1 MRLIRIVWRCRVL
14 KYVGGVEMGQALVS
28 QRHSGAQAVFAYL
41 SKSAAALWLALLLF
55 SPRAAQA
62 VPAFAQQTGQPCA
75 ACHVGAFGPQLKQY
89 GRDFKLNGY
98 LAASGEDTR
107 LPIAVTAQTSF
118 THTDAP
124 QQGGAAPHY
133 APNDNFNID
142 QISLYYAGRIT
153 PWLGAFI
160 QVTYDGTARQLTAD
174 NADVRLARDTDL
186 FGEDLVYGFTVNNS
200 PTVTDLWNSTPVW
213 GFPYNNSALAP
224 TPLAAT
230 LIDGGLAQRVVGVGS
245 YAMWNNLV
253 YLEADVYQGL
263 GYQALNAT
271 GITPVAGT
279 DKARGAIPYWR
290 LALQRDIGRAYYQVG
305 TYGIHADILPG
316 GIEVA
321 GLTDS
326 YTDTAAD
333 ANFQFIFNP
342 NSLTSDMIS
351 AHATFIHEDAQLNAS
366 SVISGSRPVHE
377 LNTLRADVSYAIG
390 ATVTPTIQYFQT
402 TGTGDIN
409 YYDTP
414 TGRPDSKGMVY
425 EIAYVPFGKP
435 DSIIQWGNIRF
446 AAQYVTYFQYNGVTK
461 HASDNNALYLNIW
474 AAAHF

>member
-1 MRLIRIVWRCRVL
+1 
-14 KYVGGVEMGQALVS
+14 MGRALVN
-28 QRHSGAQAVFAYL
+28 QGQNMGVCARAFVLAKY
-41 SKSAAALWLALLLF
+41 AAALALVLMMIN
-55 SPRAAQA
+55 PRAAQA

-98 LAASGEDTR
+98 LAADGQDTR
-107 LPIAVTAQTSF
+107 LPIAVTTQLSF
-118 THTDAP
+118 THTNADQNP
-124 QQGGAAPHY
+124 PTPHY
-133 APNDNFNID
+133 AGNNNFNDD
-142 QISLYYAGRIT
+142 QTSLYYGGRIT

-160 QVTYDGTARQLTAD
+160 QVTYDGTARQVHID
-174 NADVRLARDTDL
+174 NTDIRVARDTDL
-186 FGEDLVYGFTVNNS
+186 FDEDLIYGFTANNS
-200 PTVTDLWNSTPVW
+200 PTVSDLWNSTPVW
-213 GFPYNNSALAP
+213 GFPYNSSALAP

-271 GITPVAGT
+271 GIVPVTGT
-279 DKARGAIPYWR
+279 DKTRGAIPYWR
-290 LALQRDIGRAYYQVG
+290 LALQRDYGRSYFQVG
-305 TYGIHADILPG
+305 TYGIHADLLPG

-333 ANFQFIFNP
+333 ANYQFTFNP
-342 NSLTSDMIS
+342 NSVTSDIIS
-351 AHATFIHEDAQLNAS
+351 AHATFIHEDALLNAS

-377 LNTLRADVSYAIG
+377 LNTVRADVSYAIA

-414 TGRPDSKGMVY
+414 NGRPDSKGMIY

-435 DSIIQWGNIRF
+435 DSIISWGNIRL
-446 AAQYVTYFQYNGVTK
+446 AAQYVSYFQFNGVTK
-461 HASDNNALYLNIW
+461 HAADNNALYLNIW